1 MQITNV
7 VENVNNEHIFTLYK
21 YYLFW
26 HIKMFCSTIIWFYEL
41 LNFFFVI
48 QYLQYN
54 CIWNMILHVYI
65 IETNTLF
72 TVLINFGFEIRFNI
86 NTGLR
91 SHLFRNKYVFNFV
104 LPNIQT
110 TSGWWFEI
118 RFEQIWWVIVYLL
131 LCYIWFYLVDT
142 KTTNL
147 LLVMNE

>member
-21 YYLFW
+21 YYIFW

-86 NTGLR
+86 KIGLR
-91 SHLFRNKYVFNFV
+91 SHLFWNKCVSV
-104 LPNIQT
+104 LPN
-110 TSGWWFEI
+110 SNHLGVVI
-118 RFEQIWWVIVYLL
+118 RNPIWTKPVVWTQKKIYFRIKSITHVCRRKKPRVYFAL
-131 LCYIWFYLVDT
+131 
-142 KTTNL
+142 KS
-147 LLVMNE
+147 